1 VLLSGS
7 LTHSPVT
14 VEQKSR
20 VHALS
25 SPQSRGAC
33 RHPVAESQ
41 ESMVHG
47 SPSSQFTG
55 VPPPMQVP
63 ATQVPA
69 IAQRS
74 PPHAVPSG
82 LGVELQIRL
91 VQTSSV
97 QELPSLQGNT

>member
-7 LTHSPVT
+7 WTHSPVAA
-14 VEQKSR
+14 EQKSR
-20 VHALS
+20 VHELP

-41 ESMVHG
+41 ESVVHG
-47 SPSSQFTG
+47 SPSSQFVG

-69 IAQRS
+69 IAQTS

-82 LGVELQIRL
+82 LGVELQIRF
-91 VQTSSV
+91 VQMSSV
-97 QELPSLQGNT
+97 QELPSLQGYT